1 MKGSRGNNQ
10 EEIDG
15 KNAPFQNE
23 YDRGSNDAILEV
35 LERVEEEG
43 QRRVKNGLN
52 EVNFTI
58 GVLNCLLIISV
69 FAALPQHF
77 WILYILE
84 ALVLLPMK
92 CLDLWRAK
100 PLCSVFYLLDYCW
113 CMNYLG
119 VVGLVLLT
127 FFPWSQDVHK
137 MFLFAAYGTACGPLL
152 GACGVLP
159 FVALVFH
166 DVSVMT
172 DVFIHIFPPMLVY
185 TLVWQKDKILL
196 AWPDTFDLDYDIYFF
211 PTAASTSSVFGNT
224 LMLYFIWLIPFV
236 TWMSSHGIDF
246 PKHGYDTVF
255 HSTLRKGLCTV
266 IGSVIWKRPAEV
278 SKNQIMTNEFEKRD
292 LYIYIFGHFIVCIG
306 AFFFIAY
313 PCFKSK
319 AIYGVILASMAVVS
333 VYKGALRY
341 RYYSTDM
348 YANIIRKYSVARTK
362 KRGFDRRQD
371 HEKNSKNESTPL
383 IA

>member
-1 MKGSRGNNQ
+1 MKGSIGNNQ
-10 EEIDG
+10 EQTEV
-15 KNAPFQNE
+15 KNAPFQSD
-23 YDRGSNDAILEV
+23 YDRGSHDAILEV
-35 LERVEEEG
+35 LDRVEEEG
-43 QRRVKNGLN
+43 QRRVKDGLN
-52 EVNFTI
+52 EINFTI

-69 FAALPQHF
+69 FAAFPQHF

-92 CLDLWRAK
+92 FLDLWRAK

-113 CMNYLG
+113 CINYVG
-119 VVGLVLLT
+119 VVGLVLLIC
-127 FFPWSQDVHK
+127 FSWSQDVHK
-137 MFLFAAYGTACGPLL
+137 IFLFAAYGTACGPLL
-152 GACGVLP
+152 GACGALP

-196 AWPDTFDLDYDIYFF
+196 AWPDTFDLDYDINFF
-211 PTAASTSSVFGNT
+211 PTADSTSSVLGST
-224 LMLYFIWLIPFV
+224 LLLYFIWLIPYV
-236 TWMSSHGIDF
+236 VWMTTRGIDL
-246 PKHGYDTVF
+246 PKRGYDTVF

-266 IGSVIWKRPAEV
+266 IGSVIWGRPEEV
-278 SKNQIMTNEFEKRD
+278 SKKQIMNDDFEKRD
-292 LYIYIFGHFIVCIG
+292 LYIYFFGHFVLSVG
-306 AFFFIAY
+306 AFLFIAY

-319 AIYGVILASMAVVS
+319 IIYGVILTSMTVIS

-348 YANIIRKYSVARTK
+348 YANIIRKYSAAGTK
-362 KRGFDRRQD
+362 EKSIDGRQD
-371 HEKNSKNESTPL
+371 HEEDSKNESTL
-383 IA
+383 LLA